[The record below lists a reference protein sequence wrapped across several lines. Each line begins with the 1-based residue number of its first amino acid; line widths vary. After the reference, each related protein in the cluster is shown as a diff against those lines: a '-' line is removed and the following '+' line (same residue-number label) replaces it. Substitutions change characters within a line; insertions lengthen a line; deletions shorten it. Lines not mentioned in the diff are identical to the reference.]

1 MGKRKHGDVQFENG
15 GNRTL
20 KKPRTDTTQP
30 TPDRTEE
37 GARYT
42 STNTADS
49 LPDQKE
55 TKEVRAARKLAKR
68 LAKRQQRENKSKVE
82 NAQRRD
88 SRDVD
93 GDGDAA
99 AAAAAMSPPPAKV
112 PKSGNKPKKA
122 HRKQSP
128 ILGDTASPAQHSQT
142 SVAKGPGR
150 KQSENQRKSRQAKK
164 SQGQA
169 KGDIKINYEGKDN
182 KIILDNWHGRGD
194 SLLRPDGWNL
204 STHSGGRMRDLD
216 PVFSVDEEWVQRHV
230 PRPVSLVNEPL
241 DTFLSRSKAVST
253 YTRQP
258 HPYWCESCGPAIINE
273 CPLSRYRPLTRI

>member
-30 TPDRTEE
+30 TPNSTEE
-37 GARYT
+37 GARYP
-42 STNTADS
+42 SNTADS

-55 TKEVRAARKLAKR
+55 TREARAARKLAKR
-68 LAKRQQRENKSKVE
+68 LAKRQHRENKSKVE
-82 NAQRRD
+82 IAQRRE
-88 SRDVD
+88 SRD
-93 GDGDAA
+93 GDGDN
-99 AAAAAMSPPPAKV
+99 AAAAMSPPPTKV

-122 HRKQSP
+122 HREQSP
-128 ILGDTASPAQHSQT
+128 IFGDTASRAQHSRT
-142 SVAKGPGR
+142 SVVKGPER
-150 KQSENQRKSRQAKK
+150 KEPGHQKKSGQAKK

-169 KGDIKINYEGKDN
+169 KGDIKINYEGRDN
-182 KIILDNWHGRGD
+182 KVIQDDWHGRGD

-216 PVFSVDEEWVQRHV
+216 PVFSVDEQWVQPHV
-230 PRPVSLVNEPL
+230 PMLVSIVNEPL
-241 DTFLSRSKAVST
+241 DTFLSHSKAVST

-258 HPYWCESCGPAIINE
+258 RPYWCESCGPAIINE